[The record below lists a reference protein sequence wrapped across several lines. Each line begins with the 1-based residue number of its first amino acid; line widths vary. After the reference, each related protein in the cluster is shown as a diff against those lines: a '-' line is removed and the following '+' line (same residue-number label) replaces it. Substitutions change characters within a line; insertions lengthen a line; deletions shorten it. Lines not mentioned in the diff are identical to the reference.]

1 MKNRASLAII
11 YSKIVQHKE
20 EKKNSRFM
28 QKFKDILNELQIT
41 IDIEYI
47 DHIITVLKP
56 SVVNLREIKC

>member
-1 MKNRASLAII
+1 
-11 YSKIVQHKE
+11 
-20 EKKNSRFM
+20 M